1 MRFTVQLIL
10 IILLAGVLELFL
22 PWWSIAI
29 AGFIGGALVHSRS
42 NFLAGFLG
50 CGLLWLGMAI
60 VIDSAA
66 AAPLVER
73 VAAIFMGISKPSL
86 FVITAI
92 IGGLVG
98 GFAAMAGGSL
108 RKQKKAA
115 RYY

>member
-10 IILLAGVLELFL
+10 IIFLAGIFELFL

-29 AGFIGGALVHSRS
+29 AGFIGGALLHSRF

-73 VAAIFMGISKPSL
+73 VAAIFMGISKTAL
-86 FVITAI
+86 FVVTAF

-98 GFAAMAGGSL
+98 GFAAMTGGSL
-108 RKQKKAA
+108 RKQKKA